1 MTIKRYEPKFPY
13 AMEEVENGA
22 WVKYSELSE
31 TEDGISMANYLL
43 YKEALAACGYSVV
56 ETKYFNELESTMREL
71 KAMLSELE
79 RTNFYLKKE

>member
-1 MTIKRYEPKFPY
+1 MANYLLYK
-13 AMEEVENGA
+13 
-22 WVKYSELSE
+22 
-31 TEDGISMANYLL
+31 ANYLL